1 MVGKR
6 CKRTEGLGASHGPE
20 WLSGLEIARV
30 MQVCRSSGMFGER
43 RRVPRIPDVH
53 VADFRHRG
61 KDEHGRERRTG
72 ESIAAF
78 FFFLETNRIASAVRR
93 SPLLVSHHI

>member
-20 WLSGLEIARV
+20 WVSGLEIARV
-30 MQVCRSSGMFGER
+30 LQACRSSGMFGER
-43 RRVPRIPDVH
+43 RRVSRIPDVH

-61 KDEHGRERRTG
+61 KDEHGRERWR
-72 ESIAAF
+72 
-78 FFFLETNRIASAVRR
+78 
-93 SPLLVSHHI
+93 

>member
-1 MVGKR
+1 MVAKR

-30 MQVCRSSGMFGER
+30 LQACRSSGMFGER
-43 RRVPRIPDVH
+43 RCVPRIPDVH
-53 VADFRHRG
+53 VAGLTHRRKEG
-61 KDEHGRERRTG
+61 HGRERRTR
-72 ESIAAF
+72 ESSAA